1 MTPNDLRFL
10 HYCVGLLHILSH
22 ESLKPLYKLKIYD
35 LKAIKN
41 DKSTDDLLVNT
52 LDLEGSSCYIEDDAY
67 LTLNIMMNESE
78 IFCFDGAETNR
89 FNFGS
94 LECFRNAAKSV
105 TLSLPWRSVWRSKG
119 VDEEPLEP
127 AHHMEVYKE
136 VLKYFE
142 ELSLNCRTAITTR
155 SINDADLA
163 TFTLGDDFIGYRQNN
178 PKMFIYDQNMHQTNQ
193 KMIYKNVQISQST
206 YVTIMGKT
214 VLFLDNTTGQVINE
228 ERLERVPNGW
238 HFNCCLLVCVHK
250 IANHEHLLSVWRVG
264 NSSKLTHMNEVA
276 IEDYDGSLQ
285 VDEMFIAVKTTG
297 RQNAGT
303 KTYNFISMKTFQV
316 ERSVSS
322 RAKYSAYDKG
332 CLFLQNKNLIRIL
345 DVASGTFLRDIRVE
359 PHQLNSII
367 CCANSNYVVI
377 LSCHNYYSK
386 LYVYDLKCLKE
397 TDAVP
402 SHLLLTTIV
411 LELQVNQMLMNET
424 RIVCLNSYKMYVVD
438 LNQIDHLRS
447 PQTFDLDLS
456 SRRSRYS
463 SL

>member
-377 LSCHNYYSK
+377 LSCRNYYSK
-386 LYVYDLKCLKE
+386 LYVR
-397 TDAVP
+397 
-402 SHLLLTTIV
+402 
-411 LELQVNQMLMNET
+411 LEMSEGN
-424 RIVCLNSYKMYVVD
+424 
-438 LNQIDHLRS
+438 
-447 PQTFDLDLS
+447 
-456 SRRSRYS
+456 
-463 SL
+463 